1 MNLTIIDV
9 IFFIYMFLGLYLSV
23 LLIMIYFP
31 NRKRMFQ
38 SPPCRPEP
46 VSIIVPCYNES
57 ETIGKTIES
66 LLELDYPKN
75 MVEIIVVDDRSKDNS
90 VEVAKRYE
98 KKHKNVRVIVN
109 KRNSGGAAEPTNI
122 GIKNA
127 KYDYIAVTDA
137 DSSPS
142 KDALKRMLGFIQQ
155 DPTVAA
161 VTCSVL
167 VKNPRTWFQKLQA
180 IEYKIIAFT
189 RRLLD
194 LIDAV
199 YVTPGPFALY
209 KKKALEE
216 VGYFD
221 TKNLTQ
227 DIEIVWRLRMHGYRA
242 RMCLPAQVHS
252 ESPAKFRQWW
262 RQRIRWSIGGTQT
275 NFKYMG
281 YVFSRG
287 MFGYFIIPFFTIS
300 LFLGMFG
307 LGLFTYLIMRN
318 TLQTY
323 LATQYSVQAQ
333 ATLLRFEELTFAPS
347 VLNFFGASLFFLGLG
362 FTLFALANMKD
373 MHFRKANT
381 FNIMLFQLVYLTIY
395 PIVTLVA
402 VVKLIRGKYS
412 W

>member
-1 MNLTIIDV
+1 MNLTTIDV
-9 IFFIYMFLGLYLSV
+9 IFLIYMFLGLYMSV
-23 LLIMIYFP
+23 LLIMIYIP
-31 NRKRMFQ
+31 NRKRLFH

-46 VSIIVPCYNES
+46 VSIIVPCYNEG

-66 LLELDYPKN
+66 LLDLDYPSDLI
-75 MVEIIVVDDRSKDNS
+75 EIIVVDDRSKDNS

-98 KKHKNVRVIVN
+98 RKHKNVRVIVN

-127 KYDYIAVTDA
+127 MYDYIAVTDA

-194 LIDAV
+194 MIDAV
-199 YVTPGPFALY
+199 YVTPGPFAVY
-209 KKKALEE
+209 KKKALQE
-216 VGYFD
+216 VGGFD

-227 DIEIVWRLRMHGYRA
+227 DIEIVWRLRMKGYRA

-252 ESPAKFRQWW
+252 ESPEKFRQWW

-275 NFKYMG
+275 NFKYLRHA
-281 YVFSRG
+281 FSRG
-287 MFGYFIIPFFTIS
+287 MFGFFIIPFFTLS

-307 LGLFTYLIMRN
+307 LGLFAYLLARN
-318 TLQTY
+318 TLDSY
-323 LATQYSVQAQ
+323 LATQYSVEAQ
-333 ATLLRFEELTFAPS
+333 ATLLRFSELTFTPS
-347 VLNFFGASLFFLGLG
+347 ILNFFGAALFFLGIG
-362 FTLFALANMKD
+362 FTLFSLMYLRD
-373 MHFRKANT
+373 SHFRKANT
-381 FNIMLFQLVYLTIY
+381 FNIMLFQLVYLTVY
-395 PIVTLVA
+395 PIVTFVAIIKLV
-402 VVKLIRGKYS
+402 RGKYS

>member
-1 MNLTIIDV
+1 MNLTTIDV
-9 IFFIYMFLGLYLSV
+9 IFFIYIFLGLYMSV
-23 LLIMIYFP
+23 LLILIYIP
-31 NRKRMFQ
+31 NRKRMFYH
-38 SPPCRPEP
+38 PPSKPEP
-46 VSIIVPCYNES
+46 VSIVMPCYNEGK
-57 ETIGKTIES
+57 TIGKAIES
-66 LLELDYPKN
+66 LLNLDYPKN
-75 MVEIIVVDDRSKDNS
+75 MIEIIIVDDKSKDNS
-90 VEVAKRYE
+90 VEIARQYE
-98 KKHKNVRVIVN
+98 KKYKNIKVIVN

-122 GIKNA
+122 GIKKA
-127 KYDYIAVTDA
+127 KHDYIAVTDA
-137 DSSPS
+137 DSTPA
-142 KDALKRMLGFIQQ
+142 KDALKKMLGYLQE
-155 DPTVAA
+155 DPTVAG

-242 RMCLPAQVHS
+242 RMCLSTQVHS
-252 ESPAKFRQWW
+252 ECPEKFKQWW

-275 NFKYMG
+275 NFKYMK
-281 YVFSRG
+281 YAFSRG
-287 MFGYFIIPFFTIS
+287 MFGHFIIPFFTLS

-307 LGLFTYLIMRN
+307 LAMFSYLFTRSLLISYLSTKYSIYAQS
-318 TLQTY
+318 TVIALQD
-323 LATQYSVQAQ
+323 
-333 ATLLRFEELTFAPS
+333 LTFAPS
-347 VLNFFGASLFFLGLG
+347 VLNFFGVALFFLALG
-362 FTLFALANMKD
+362 FTLFSLANMKD
-373 MHFRKANT
+373 DYFKKAKT
-381 FNIMLFQLVYLTIY
+381 FNILLFQLVYLTVY

-402 VVKLIRGKYS
+402 IIKLARGKYS